1 MNFLER
7 DERRALKFEKFIGG
21 IPEPLFTETFQMKT
35 PGPNKRSI
43 SSIIAS
49 DNGLRQSDMV

>member
-43 SSIIAS
+43 SSAS